1 MHTSILQLML
11 FITNY
16 LFLCNHCENLSRSH
30 LQWGISSRSATMPS
44 RQPLISLSD
53 MQLKDSFALS
63 LQDERQYIRDDI
75 GEYVDGRVPQ

>member
-1 MHTSILQLML
+1 
-11 FITNY
+11 
-16 LFLCNHCENLSRSH
+16 
-30 LQWGISSRSATMPS
+30 MPS